1 MTTLITIESHIRSA
15 VKSGIIPFRNA
26 AALSH
31 LLDNDGAGLG
41 LFGSAIQ
48 LPRAAT

>member
-1 MTTLITIESHIRSA
+1 MTTLITIESHIRAA

-31 LLDNDGAGLG
+31 LLDNNGAGLG